1 MKDDFY
7 LMHSHINE
15 LIKLKIIKP
24 VVDKVYKLEETA
36 KAHHDVISNEGASGR
51 LTILID

>member
-1 MKDDFY
+1 
-7 LMHSHINE
+7 MHSHINE

-24 VVDKVYKLEETA
+24 VVNKVYKLEETA
-36 KAHHDVISNEGASGR
+36 KAHYEVINNKGALGK